1 MREIGPTCLYEIEQ
15 ISTSTVKRQRGCW
28 SCGESERQRPRA
40 VVNNVCAHITCV
52 CVCVCVQCGVA
63 RGYKAVAVESPVGA
77 HSLLTASLAES
88 RTATALPR
96 NPRVLC

>member
-77 HSLLTASLAES
+77 HSLS
-88 RTATALPR
+88 
-96 NPRVLC
+96 

>member
-52 CVCVCVQCGVA
+52 CVCVC
-63 RGYKAVAVESPVGA
+63 SVGWRA
-77 HSLLTASLAES
+77 DIKRWLWSRPSGLTASLAES